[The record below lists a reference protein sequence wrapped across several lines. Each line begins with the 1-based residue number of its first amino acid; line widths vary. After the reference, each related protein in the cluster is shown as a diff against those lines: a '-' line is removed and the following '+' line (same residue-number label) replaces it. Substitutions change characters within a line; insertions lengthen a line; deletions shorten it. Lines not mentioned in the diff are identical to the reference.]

1 MASIIDRLLGRDREQ
16 RATTPVWPTR
26 SDYTV
31 GENQAL
37 TLTAVYRSIQ
47 IIATPISK
55 MPLNTYRYATGI
67 EVPVENPVLV
77 NKPNFQDTRRNF
89 LFETV
94 VSLALDG
101 NAFWLKSYGSNGQV
115 NNLTLI
121 PSNAVTIRT
130 DTDGKVYYDYQV
142 TDQNVVKTTT
152 TDIQHLKLFPRAG
165 YLRSLGPIDACNKDI
180 SAALDLR
187 NYAATWFSQSGIP
200 TGILKSDKPISSED
214 ANEITERWHAKQSE
228 RKVAVLGQGFEWQT
242 VQLNPKDAMFTDVQI
257 QQVQAIARLFG
268 VPARLLLTGV
278 DGSSDT
284 YTNLQDENQVF
295 YRHTIM
301 AYTDA
306 ISDAL
311 SECLPRGTRAEFNF
325 EGLFKADMANRFN
338 MYETAIRAGFMTT
351 DEVRVKEG
359 LQ

>member
-26 SDYTV
+26 SDYSV
-31 GENQAL
+31 GQNQAL

-77 NKPNFQDTRRNF
+77 NKPDFQDTRRNF

-101 NAFWLKSYGSNGQV
+101 NAFWLKSYGSNGAV

-130 DTDGKVYYDYQV
+130 DTDGKIYYDYQV

-187 NYAATWFSQSGIP
+187 NYAANWFGQAGIP

-242 VQLNPKDAMFTDVQI
+242 VQLNPRDAMFTDVQI

-301 AYTDA
+301 AYTDT

-311 SECLPRGTRAEFNF
+311 SECLPRGTRTEFNF
-325 EGLFKADMANRFN
+325 EGLFKADMASRFA

>member
-1 MASIIDRLLGRDREQ
+1 
-16 RATTPVWPTR
+16 
-26 SDYTV
+26 
-31 GENQAL
+31 
-37 TLTAVYRSIQ
+37 
-47 IIATPISK
+47 
-55 MPLNTYRYATGI
+55 MPLNTFRYATGI
-67 EVPVENPVLV
+67 EVPIENPVLV
-77 NKPNFQDTRRNF
+77 NKPNYIDTRRNF

-101 NAFWLKSYGSNGQV
+101 NAFWLKSYGSNGAV

-121 PSNAVTIRT
+121 PSNAVTIRSEP
-130 DTDGKVYYDYQV
+130 DGKVYYDYQV

-187 NYAATWFSQSGIP
+187 NYAANWFGQAGIP

-242 VQLNPKDAMFTDVQI
+242 VQLNPRDAMFTDVQI

-325 EGLFKADMANRFN
+325 EGLFKADMANRFS

>member
-1 MASIIDRLLGRDREQ
+1 MASIIDRLLGRDREK

-26 SDYTV
+26 SDYSV

-55 MPLNTYRYATGI
+55 MPLNTFRYATGI
-67 EVPVENPVLV
+67 EVPIENPVLV
-77 NKPNFQDTRRNF
+77 NKPNYIDTRRNF

-101 NAFWLKSYGSNGQV
+101 NAFWLKSYGSNGAV

-121 PSNAVTIRT
+121 PSNAVTIRSEP
-130 DTDGKVYYDYQV
+130 DGKVYYDYQV

-187 NYAATWFSQSGIP
+187 NYAANWFGQAGIP

-242 VQLNPKDAMFTDVQI
+242 VQLNPRDAMFTDVQI

-325 EGLFKADMANRFN
+325 EGLFKADMANRFS

>member
-77 NKPNFQDTRRNF
+77 NKPDFQDTRRNF

-130 DTDGKVYYDYQV
+130 DTDGKIYYDYQV

-187 NYAATWFSQSGIP
+187 NYAANWFGQAGIP

-301 AYTDA
+301 AYTDT

-311 SECLPRGTRAEFNF
+311 SECLPRGTRVEFNF
-325 EGLFKADMANRFN
+325 EGLFKADMASRFA

>member
-1 MASIIDRLLGRDREQ
+1 MANIFTRLLGSPREN
-16 RATTPVWPTR
+16 RSSTPIWPTR
-26 SDYTV
+26 SDTGV
-31 GENQAL
+31 GVNQAL

-55 MPLNTYRYATGI
+55 MPMMTFRYATGL
-67 EVPVENPVLV
+67 EMPVENPVLV
-77 NKPNFQDTRRNF
+77 NKPNFLDTKRDF
-89 LFETV
+89 LFQTV
-94 VSLALDG
+94 VSMALDG

-121 PSNAVTIRT
+121 PPSAVTIRLVN
-130 DTDGKVYYDYQV
+130 GVKHYDYQV
-142 TDQNVVKTTT
+142 NQDTPVATTT
-152 TDIQHLKLFPRAG
+152 TDIQHLKLFSRVG
-165 YLRSLGPIDACNKDI
+165 YLRGLGPIDSCNKDI
-180 SAALDLR
+180 QAALELR
-187 NYAATWFSQSGIP
+187 NFAANWFGQAGIP
-200 TGILKSDKPISSED
+200 TGILKTDKPIGKED
-214 ANEITERWHAKQSE
+214 ADDITARWHTKQAE

-242 VQLNPKDAMFTDVQI
+242 VQLNPRDALFTDVQV

-268 VPARLLLTGV
+268 IPARLLLTGV

-311 SECLPRGTRAEFNF
+311 SECLPRGTRVEFNF
-325 EGLFKADMANRFN
+325 EGLFRADMANRFN

-351 DEVRVKEG
+351 EEVRRKEG
-359 LQ
+359 LE

>member
-1 MASIIDRLLGRDREQ
+1 MANIFTRLLGRERET
-16 RATTPVWPTR
+16 RSATPLWPTR
-26 SDYTV
+26 SDTSV
-31 GENQAL
+31 GVNEAL

-55 MPLNTYRYATGI
+55 MPMQTFRYATGL

-77 NKPNFQDTRRNF
+77 NKPNFNESKRDF
-89 LFETV
+89 LFQTV
-94 VSLALDG
+94 VSMALDG

-115 NNLTLI
+115 NNLTLV
-121 PSNAVTIRT
+121 PSSAVTIRLVN
-130 DTDGKVYYDYQV
+130 GVKYYDYQLNQDTPV
-142 TDQNVVKTTT
+142 ATTT
-152 TDIQHLKLFPRAG
+152 TDIQHLKLFSRVG
-165 YLRSLGPIDACNKDI
+165 YLRGLGPIDACNKDI
-180 SAALDLR
+180 ASALELR
-187 NYAATWFSQSGIP
+187 NFASNWFSAGGIP
-200 TGILKSDKPISSED
+200 TGILKTDKPIGAED
-214 ANEITERWHAKQSE
+214 ANEITERWHTKQSE

-242 VQLNPKDAMFTDVQI
+242 VQLNPKDALFTDVQS

-268 VPARLLLTGV
+268 IPARLLLTGV

-284 YTNLQDENQVF
+284 YSNLQDESQTF

-311 SECLPRGTRAEFNF
+311 SECLPRGTRCEFNF

-351 DEVRVKEG
+351 DEVRKKEG

>member
-1 MASIIDRLLGRDREQ
+1 
-16 RATTPVWPTR
+16 
-26 SDYTV
+26 
-31 GENQAL
+31 
-37 TLTAVYRSIQ
+37 
-47 IIATPISK
+47 
-55 MPLNTYRYATGI
+55 MPMQTFRFATGL
-67 EVPVENPVLV
+67 EVPVENPILV
-77 NKPNFQDTRRNF
+77 NKPNFLDTKRDF
-89 LFETV
+89 LFQTV
-94 VSLALDG
+94 VSMALDG

-121 PSNAVTIRT
+121 PPSAVTIRLVN
-130 DTDGKVYYDYQV
+130 GVKHYDYQV
-142 TDQNVVKTTT
+142 NQDTPVATTT
-152 TDIQHLKLFPRAG
+152 TDIQHLKLFSRVG
-165 YLRSLGPIDACNKDI
+165 YLRGLGPIDSCQQDI
-180 SAALDLR
+180 SAALELR
-187 NYAATWFSQSGIP
+187 NFAANWFGQAGIP
-200 TGILKSDKPISSED
+200 TGILKTDKPIGAED

-242 VQLNPKDAMFTDVQI
+242 VQLNPRDALFTDVQV

-268 VPARLLLTGV
+268 IPARLLLTGV

-311 SECLPRGTRAEFNF
+311 SECLPRGTRTEFNF
-325 EGLFKADMANRFN
+325 EGLFRADMANRFN

-351 DEVRVKEG
+351 EEVRRKEG
-359 LQ
+359 LE

>member
-1 MASIIDRLLGRDREQ
+1 MASIFDRLLGRDRET
-16 RATTPVWPTR
+16 RSTTPVWPTR
-26 SDYTV
+26 SDYSV

-55 MPLNTYRYATGI
+55 MPLNSYRYATGI
-67 EVPVENPVLV
+67 EVPIENPVLV
-77 NKPNFQDTRRNF
+77 NKPNYLDTRRNF

-115 NNLTLI
+115 NNLTLV

-130 DTDGKVYYDYQV
+130 DTDGKVYYDYQLTNSTTV
-142 TDQNVVKTTT
+142 QTTT

-187 NYAATWFSQSGIP
+187 NYAANWFGQAGIP

-284 YTNLQDENQVF
+284 YSNLQDESQTF

-311 SECLPRGTRAEFNF
+311 TECLPRGTRTEFNF
-325 EGLFKADMANRFN
+325 EGLFKADMANRFA
-338 MYETAIRAGFMTT
+338 MWETAIRAGFMTT
-351 DEVRVKEG
+351 EEVRIKEG
-359 LQ
+359 LA

>member
-77 NKPNFQDTRRNF
+77 NKPDFQDTRRNF

-130 DTDGKVYYDYQV
+130 DTDGKIYYDYQV

-187 NYAATWFSQSGIP
+187 NYAANWFGQAGIP

-301 AYTDA
+301 AYTDT

-325 EGLFKADMANRFN
+325 EGLFKADMASRFQ

>member
-1 MASIIDRLLGRDREQ
+1 MASIFDRLLGRDRET
-16 RATTPVWPTR
+16 RSTTPVWPTR

-130 DTDGKVYYDYQV
+130 DTDGKIYYDYQV

-165 YLRSLGPIDACNKDI
+165 YLRGLGPIDACNKDI

-187 NYAATWFSQSGIP
+187 NYAANWFGQAGIP

-325 EGLFKADMANRFN
+325 EGLFKADMANRFS

>member
-1 MASIIDRLLGRDREQ
+1 MATLWQRIFSRDVESRTS
-16 RATTPVWPTR
+16 ATPVWPTR
-26 SDYTV
+26 SDWSV
-31 GENQAL
+31 GPNEAL

-55 MPLNTYRYATGI
+55 MPMQTFRYATGI
-67 EVPVENPVLV
+67 EVPVENPILV
-77 NKPNFQDTRRNF
+77 NKPNFQETKRDF
-89 LFETV
+89 LFQTV
-94 VSLALDG
+94 VSMALDG

-121 PSNAVTIRT
+121 PANAVTIRLVN
-130 DTDGKVYYDYQV
+130 GVKHYDYQLNQDTPV
-142 TDQNVVKTTT
+142 ATTT
-152 TDIQHLKLFPRAG
+152 TDIQHLKLFSRVG
-165 YLRSLGPIDACNKDI
+165 YLRGLGPIDSCQKDI
-180 SAALDLR
+180 ASALELR
-187 NYAATWFSQSGIP
+187 NFAANWFGQAGIP
-200 TGILKSDKPISSED
+200 TGILKTDKPIGAED
-214 ANEITERWHAKQSE
+214 ANEITERWHSKQAE

-242 VQLNPKDAMFTDVQI
+242 VQLNPRDAMFTDVQI

-278 DGSSDT
+278 DGNSDT

-311 SECLPRGTRAEFNF
+311 SECLPRGTRTEFNF

-351 DEVRVKEG
+351 EEVRRKEG
-359 LQ
+359 LE

>member
-26 SDYTV
+26 SDYSV

-55 MPLNTYRYATGI
+55 MPLNTFRYATGI
-67 EVPVENPVLV
+67 EVPIENPVLV
-77 NKPNFQDTRRNF
+77 NKPNYIDTRRNF

-101 NAFWLKSYGSNGQV
+101 NAFWLKSYGSNGAV

-121 PSNAVTIRT
+121 PSNAVTIRSEP
-130 DTDGKVYYDYQV
+130 DGKIYYDYQV

-187 NYAATWFSQSGIP
+187 NYAANWFGQAGIP

-242 VQLNPKDAMFTDVQI
+242 VQLNPRDAMFTDVQI

-306 ISDAL
+306 IGDAL

>member
-1 MASIIDRLLGRDREQ
+1 MANIFTRLLGRERET
-16 RATTPVWPTR
+16 RSSTPIWPTR
-26 SDYTV
+26 SDV
-31 GENQAL
+31 GVGPNQAL

-55 MPLNTYRYATGI
+55 MPMQTFRFATGL
-67 EVPVENPVLV
+67 EVPVENPILV
-77 NKPNFQDTRRNF
+77 NKPNYLDTKRDF
-89 LFETV
+89 LFQTV
-94 VSLALDG
+94 VSMALDG

-121 PSNAVTIRT
+121 PPSAVTIRLVN
-130 DTDGKVYYDYQV
+130 GVKHYDYQV
-142 TDQNVVKTTT
+142 NQDTPVATTT
-152 TDIQHLKLFPRAG
+152 TDIQHLKLFSRVG
-165 YLRSLGPIDACNKDI
+165 YLRGLGPIDSCQQDI
-180 SAALDLR
+180 SAALELR
-187 NYAATWFSQSGIP
+187 NFAANWFGQAGIP
-200 TGILKSDKPISSED
+200 TGILKTDKPIGAED

-242 VQLNPKDAMFTDVQI
+242 VQLNPRDAMFTDVQV

-268 VPARLLLTGV
+268 IPARLLLTGV

-311 SECLPRGTRAEFNF
+311 SECLPRGTRTEFNF
-325 EGLFKADMANRFN
+325 EGLFRADMANRFN

-351 DEVRVKEG
+351 EEVRRKEG
-359 LQ
+359 LE

>member
-1 MASIIDRLLGRDREQ
+1 
-16 RATTPVWPTR
+16 
-26 SDYTV
+26 V
-31 GENQAL
+31 GVGPNQAL

-55 MPLNTYRYATGI
+55 MPMQTFRFATGL
-67 EVPVENPVLV
+67 EVPVENPILV
-77 NKPNFQDTRRNF
+77 NKPNFLDTKRDF
-89 LFETV
+89 LFQTV
-94 VSLALDG
+94 VSMALDG

-121 PSNAVTIRT
+121 PPSAVTIRLVN
-130 DTDGKVYYDYQV
+130 GIKHYDYQV
-142 TDQNVVKTTT
+142 NQDTPVATTT
-152 TDIQHLKLFPRAG
+152 TDIQHLKLFSRVG
-165 YLRSLGPIDACNKDI
+165 YLRGLGPIDSCQQDI
-180 SAALDLR
+180 SAALELR
-187 NYAATWFSQSGIP
+187 NFAANWFGQAGIP
-200 TGILKSDKPISSED
+200 TGILKTDKPIGAED

-242 VQLNPKDAMFTDVQI
+242 VQLNPRDALFTDVQV

-268 VPARLLLTGV
+268 IPARLLLTGV

-311 SECLPRGTRAEFNF
+311 SECLPRGTRTEFNF
-325 EGLFKADMANRFN
+325 EGLFRADMANRFN

-351 DEVRVKEG
+351 EEVRRKEG
-359 LQ
+359 LE

>member
-1 MASIIDRLLGRDREQ
+1 
-16 RATTPVWPTR
+16 
-26 SDYTV
+26 
-31 GENQAL
+31 
-37 TLTAVYRSIQ
+37 
-47 IIATPISK
+47 
-55 MPLNTYRYATGI
+55 MPLNTFRYATGI
-67 EVPVENPVLV
+67 EVPIENPVLV
-77 NKPNFQDTRRNF
+77 NKPNYIDTRRNF

-101 NAFWLKSYGSNGQV
+101 NAFWLKSYGSNGAV

-121 PSNAVTIRT
+121 PSNAVTIRSEP
-130 DTDGKVYYDYQV
+130 DGKVYYDYQV

-187 NYAATWFSQSGIP
+187 NYAANWFGQAGIP

-242 VQLNPKDAMFTDVQI
+242 VQLNPRDAMFTDVQI

-351 DEVRVKEG
+351 DEVRRKEG
-359 LQ
+359 LA

>member
-187 NYAATWFSQSGIP
+187 NYAANWFGQAGIP

>member
-1 MASIIDRLLGRDREQ
+1 MANIFDRLLGRERET
-16 RATTPVWPTR
+16 RSATPIWPTR
-26 SDYTV
+26 SDYSV
-31 GENQAL
+31 GVNEAL

-55 MPLNTYRYATGI
+55 MPMQTFKYATGL
-67 EVPVENPVLV
+67 EVPVENPILV
-77 NKPNFQDTRRNF
+77 NKPNYLESKRDFIFQ
-89 LFETV
+89 TV
-94 VSLALDG
+94 VSMALDG

-121 PSNAVTIRT
+121 PANAVTIRLVN
-130 DTDGKVYYDYQV
+130 GVKHYDYQLNQDTQV
-142 TDQNVVKTTT
+142 QTTT
-152 TDIQHLKLFPRAG
+152 TDIQHLKLFSRVG
-165 YLRSLGPIDACNKDI
+165 YLRGLGPIDSCNKDI
-180 SAALDLR
+180 SAALELR
-187 NYAATWFSQSGIP
+187 NFAANWFGQAGIP
-200 TGILKSDKPISSED
+200 TGILKTDKPIGAED

-242 VQLNPKDAMFTDVQI
+242 VQLNPRDAMFTDVQV

-268 VPARLLLTGV
+268 IPARLLLTGV

-311 SECLPRGTRAEFNF
+311 SECLPRGTRVEFNF
-325 EGLFKADMANRFN
+325 EGLFRADMANRFN

-351 DEVRVKEG
+351 EEVRRKEG
-359 LQ
+359 LE

>member
-1 MASIIDRLLGRDREQ
+1 MANIFTRLLGRERET
-16 RATTPVWPTR
+16 RSSTPIWPTR
-26 SDYTV
+26 SDV
-31 GENQAL
+31 GVGPNQAL

-55 MPLNTYRYATGI
+55 MPMQTFRFATGL
-67 EVPVENPVLV
+67 EVPVENPILV
-77 NKPNFQDTRRNF
+77 NKPNYLDTKRDF
-89 LFETV
+89 LFQTV
-94 VSLALDG
+94 VSMALDG

-121 PSNAVTIRT
+121 PPSAVTIRLVN
-130 DTDGKVYYDYQV
+130 GIKHYDYQV
-142 TDQNVVKTTT
+142 NQDTPVATTT
-152 TDIQHLKLFPRAG
+152 TDIQHLKLFSRVG
-165 YLRSLGPIDACNKDI
+165 YLRGLGPIDSCQQDI
-180 SAALDLR
+180 SAALELR
-187 NYAATWFSQSGIP
+187 NFAANWFGQAGIP
-200 TGILKSDKPISSED
+200 TGILKTDKPIGAED

-242 VQLNPKDAMFTDVQI
+242 VQLNPRDALFTDVQV

-268 VPARLLLTGV
+268 IPARLLLTGV

-311 SECLPRGTRAEFNF
+311 SECLPRGTRTEFNF
-325 EGLFKADMANRFN
+325 EGLFRADMANRFN

-351 DEVRVKEG
+351 EEVRRKEG
-359 LQ
+359 LE

>member
-1 MASIIDRLLGRDREQ
+1 MASIFDRLLGRDRET
-16 RATTPVWPTR
+16 RSTTPVWPTR
-26 SDYTV
+26 SDYSV

-55 MPLNTYRYATGI
+55 MPLNSYRYATGI
-67 EVPVENPVLV
+67 EVPIENPVLV
-77 NKPNFQDTRRNF
+77 NKPNYLDTRRNF

-115 NNLTLI
+115 NNLTLV

-130 DTDGKVYYDYQV
+130 DTDGKVYYDYQLTNSTTV
-142 TDQNVVKTTT
+142 QTTT

-187 NYAATWFSQSGIP
+187 NYAANWFGQAGIP

-284 YTNLQDENQVF
+284 YSNLQDESQTF

-311 SECLPRGTRAEFNF
+311 SECLPKGTRTEFNF
-325 EGLFKADMANRFN
+325 EGLFKADMANRFA
-338 MYETAIRAGFMTT
+338 MWETAIRAGFMTT
-351 DEVRVKEG
+351 EEVRIKEG
-359 LQ
+359 LA

>member
-1 MASIIDRLLGRDREQ
+1 MATLWQRITGRDTESRSV
-16 RATTPVWPTR
+16 TPTWPTR
-26 SDYTV
+26 SDWSV
-31 GENQAL
+31 GVNEAL

-55 MPLNTYRYATGI
+55 MPMNTFRYATGI

-77 NKPNFQDTRRNF
+77 NKPNFLESKRDF
-89 LFETV
+89 LFQTV
-94 VSLALDG
+94 VSMALDG

-121 PSNAVTIRT
+121 PANAVTIRL
-130 DTDGKVYYDYQV
+130 DKGVKYYDYQV
-142 TDQNVVKTTT
+142 NQDTPVATTT
-152 TDIQHLKLFPRAG
+152 TDIQHLKLFSRVG
-165 YLRSLGPIDACNKDI
+165 YLRGLGPIDSCNKDI
-180 SAALDLR
+180 ASALELR
-187 NYAATWFSQSGIP
+187 NFASNWFSSGGIP
-200 TGILKSDKPISSED
+200 TGILKTDKPIGAED

-242 VQLNPKDAMFTDVQI
+242 VQLNPKDALFTDVQS

-268 VPARLLLTGV
+268 IPARLLLTGV

-311 SECLPRGTRAEFNF
+311 SECLPRGTRVEFNF
-325 EGLFKADMANRFN
+325 EGLFRADMANRFN

-351 DEVRVKEG
+351 DEVRRKEG
-359 LQ
+359 LE

>member
-130 DTDGKVYYDYQV
+130 DTDGKIYYDYQV

-187 NYAATWFSQSGIP
+187 NYAANWFGQAGIP

-325 EGLFKADMANRFN
+325 EGLFKADMANRFS

>member
-1 MASIIDRLLGRDREQ
+1 MANIFDRLLGRERET
-16 RATTPVWPTR
+16 RSATPIWPTR
-26 SDYTV
+26 SDYSV
-31 GENQAL
+31 GVNEAL

-55 MPLNTYRYATGI
+55 MPMQTFRYATGI
-67 EVPVENPVLV
+67 EVPVENPILV
-77 NKPNFQDTRRNF
+77 NKPNFLDTKRDF
-89 LFETV
+89 IFQTV
-94 VSLALDG
+94 VSMALDG

-121 PSNAVTIRT
+121 PANAVTIRLVN
-130 DTDGKVYYDYQV
+130 GVKHYDYQLNQDTQV
-142 TDQNVVKTTT
+142 QTTT
-152 TDIQHLKLFPRAG
+152 TDIQHLKLFSRVG
-165 YLRSLGPIDACNKDI
+165 YLRGLGPIDSCNKDI

-187 NYAATWFSQSGIP
+187 NFSANWFGQAGIP
-200 TGILKSDKPISSED
+200 TGILKTDKPIGAED

-242 VQLNPKDAMFTDVQI
+242 VQLNPKDALFTDVQA
-257 QQVQAIARLFG
+257 QTTQAIARLFG
-268 VPARLLLTGV
+268 IPARLLLTGV

-284 YTNLQDENQVF
+284 YTNLMDEQNTF

-301 AYTDA
+301 NYTDA

-311 SECLPRGTRAEFNF
+311 SECLPRGTRVEFNF
-325 EGLFKADMANRFN
+325 EGLFKADMAGRFN

-351 DEVRVKEG
+351 EEVRRKEG
-359 LQ
+359 LE

>member
-1 MASIIDRLLGRDREQ
+1 MATLWQRITGRDVESRS
-16 RATTPVWPTR
+16 ATPIWPTR
-26 SDYTV
+26 SDYSV
-31 GENQAL
+31 GVNEAL

-55 MPLNTYRYATGI
+55 MPMQTFKYATGL
-67 EVPVENPVLV
+67 EVPVENPILV
-77 NKPNFQDTRRNF
+77 NKPNYLESKRDFIFQ
-89 LFETV
+89 TV
-94 VSLALDG
+94 VSMALDG

-121 PSNAVTIRT
+121 PANAVTIRLVN
-130 DTDGKVYYDYQV
+130 GVKHYDYQV
-142 TDQNVVKTTT
+142 NQDTPVATTT
-152 TDIQHLKLFPRAG
+152 TDIQHLKLFSRVG
-165 YLRSLGPIDACNKDI
+165 YLRGLGPIDSCNKDI
-180 SAALDLR
+180 SAALELR
-187 NYAATWFSQSGIP
+187 NFAANWFGQAGIP
-200 TGILKSDKPISSED
+200 TGILKTDKPIGAED

-242 VQLNPKDAMFTDVQI
+242 VQLNPRDAMFTDVQV

-268 VPARLLLTGV
+268 IPARLLLTGV

-311 SECLPRGTRAEFNF
+311 SECLPRGTRVEFNF
-325 EGLFKADMANRFN
+325 EGLFRADMANRFN

-351 DEVRVKEG
+351 EEVRRKEG
-359 LQ
+359 LE

>member
-1 MASIIDRLLGRDREQ
+1 MASIIDRLLGRDREK

-26 SDYTV
+26 SDYSV

-55 MPLNTYRYATGI
+55 MPLNTFRYATGI
-67 EVPVENPVLV
+67 EVPIENPVLV
-77 NKPNFQDTRRNF
+77 NKPNYIDTRRNF

-101 NAFWLKSYGSNGQV
+101 NAFWLKSYGSNGAV

-121 PSNAVTIRT
+121 PSNAVTIRSEP
-130 DTDGKVYYDYQV
+130 DGKVYYDYQV

-187 NYAATWFSQSGIP
+187 NYAANWFGQAGIP

-242 VQLNPKDAMFTDVQI
+242 VQLNPRDAMFTDVQI

-351 DEVRVKEG
+351 DEVRRKEG
-359 LQ
+359 LA

>member
-1 MASIIDRLLGRDREQ
+1 MASIFDRLLGRTQ
-16 RATTPVWPTR
+16 LNRAATPIFPTR
-26 SDYTV
+26 SDTVV
-31 GENQAL
+31 GENSAL

-55 MPLNTYRYATGI
+55 MPMNTFRYATGM
-67 EVPVENPVLV
+67 EMPVENPVLV
-77 NKPNFQDTRRNF
+77 NKPNYLDTKRDF
-89 LFETV
+89 LFQTV
-94 VSLALDG
+94 ASLALDG

-115 NNLTLI
+115 NNLTLL
-121 PSNAVTIRT
+121 PAGNVTVRL
-130 DTDGKVYYDYQV
+130 DENGVKYYDYQTTTQTKV
-142 TDQNVVKTTT
+142 QTTT
-152 TDIQHLKLFPRAG
+152 TDIQHLKLFSRAG
-165 YLRSLGPIDACNKDI
+165 YLRGLGPIDAYSKDI
-180 SAALDLR
+180 AAALDLR
-187 NYAATWFSQSGIP
+187 NFAANWFGQAGIP
-200 TGILKSDKPISSED
+200 TGILKTDKPIGAED

-242 VQLNPKDAMFTDVQI
+242 VQLNPRDAMFTEVQI

-278 DGSSDT
+278 DGTSDT

-295 YRHTIM
+295 YRHTLM

-311 SECLPRGTRAEFNF
+311 SECLPRGTRTEFNF
-325 EGLFKADMANRFN
+325 EGLFRADMGNRFT
-338 MYETAIRAGFMTT
+338 MWETAIRAGFMTVE
-351 DEVRVKEG
+351 EVRVKEG

>member
-1 MASIIDRLLGRDREQ
+1 MASLFDRLLGRDRET
-16 RATTPVWPTR
+16 RSTTPVWPTR
-26 SDYTV
+26 SETVV
-31 GENQAL
+31 GENSAL

-55 MPLNTYRYATGI
+55 MPMQTFRYATGL

-77 NKPNFQDTRRNF
+77 NKPNFLDSKRDF
-89 LFETV
+89 LFQTV
-94 VSLALDG
+94 ASLALDG

-121 PSNAVTIRT
+121 PAGSVTVRL
-130 DTDGKVYYDYQV
+130 DKGVKYYDYQV
-142 TDQNVVKTTT
+142 NQDTPLATTT
-152 TDIQHLKLFPRAG
+152 SDIQHLKLFSRAG
-165 YLRSLGPIDACNKDI
+165 YLRGLGPIDACSKDI
-180 SAALDLR
+180 ASALDLR
-187 NYAATWFSQSGIP
+187 NFAANWFGQAGIP
-200 TGILKSDKPISSED
+200 TGILKTDKPIGAED

-242 VQLNPKDAMFTDVQI
+242 VQLNPRDAMFTDVMI

-295 YRHTIM
+295 YRHTLM

-311 SECLPRGTRAEFNF
+311 SECLPRGTRTEFNF
-325 EGLFKADMANRFN
+325 EGLFRADMASRFN
-338 MYETAIRAGFMTT
+338 MWETAIRAGFMTA
-351 DEVRVKEG
+351 DEVRAKEG

>member
-1 MASIIDRLLGRDREQ
+1 
-16 RATTPVWPTR
+16 
-26 SDYTV
+26 
-31 GENQAL
+31 
-37 TLTAVYRSIQ
+37 
-47 IIATPISK
+47 
-55 MPLNTYRYATGI
+55 MPLNTFRYATGI
-67 EVPVENPVLV
+67 EVPIENPVLV
-77 NKPNFQDTRRNF
+77 NKPNYIDTRRNF

-101 NAFWLKSYGSNGQV
+101 NAFWLKSYGSNGAV

-121 PSNAVTIRT
+121 PSNAVTIRSEP
-130 DTDGKVYYDYQV
+130 DGKIYYDYQV

-187 NYAATWFSQSGIP
+187 NYAANWFGQAGIP

-242 VQLNPKDAMFTDVQI
+242 VQLNPRDAMFTDVQI

-284 YTNLQDENQVF
+284 YSNLQDENQVF

-306 ISDAL
+306 IGDAL

-351 DEVRVKEG
+351 DEVRRKEG
-359 LQ
+359 LA

>member
-1 MASIIDRLLGRDREQ
+1 MANIFTRLLGRERET
-16 RATTPVWPTR
+16 RGSTPIWPTR
-26 SDYTV
+26 SDV
-31 GENQAL
+31 GVGPNQAL

-55 MPLNTYRYATGI
+55 MPMQTFRFATGL
-67 EVPVENPVLV
+67 EVPVENPILV
-77 NKPNFQDTRRNF
+77 NKPNYLDTKRDF
-89 LFETV
+89 LFQTV
-94 VSLALDG
+94 VSMALDG

-121 PSNAVTIRT
+121 PPSAVTIRLVN
-130 DTDGKVYYDYQV
+130 GIKHYDYQV
-142 TDQNVVKTTT
+142 NQDTPVATTT
-152 TDIQHLKLFPRAG
+152 TDIQHLKLFSRVG
-165 YLRSLGPIDACNKDI
+165 YLRGLGPIDSCQQDI
-180 SAALDLR
+180 SAALELR
-187 NYAATWFSQSGIP
+187 NFAANWFGQAGIP
-200 TGILKSDKPISSED
+200 TGILKTDKPIGAED

-242 VQLNPKDAMFTDVQI
+242 VQLNPRDAMFTDVQV

-268 VPARLLLTGV
+268 IPARLLLTGV

-284 YTNLQDENQVF
+284 YSNLQDENQVF

-311 SECLPRGTRAEFNF
+311 SECLPRGTRTEFNF
-325 EGLFKADMANRFN
+325 EGLFRADMANRFN

-351 DEVRVKEG
+351 EEVRRKEG
-359 LQ
+359 LE

>member
-1 MASIIDRLLGRDREQ
+1 MANIFDRLLGRDRET
-16 RATTPVWPTR
+16 RSATPTWPTR
-26 SDYTV
+26 SDWSV
-31 GENQAL
+31 GPNEAL

-55 MPLNTYRYATGI
+55 MPMQTFRYATGL
-67 EVPVENPVLV
+67 EVPVENPILV
-77 NKPNFQDTRRNF
+77 NKPNFNESKRDF
-89 LFETV
+89 LFQTV
-94 VSLALDG
+94 VSMALDG

-121 PSNAVTIRT
+121 PASAVTIRLVN
-130 DTDGKVYYDYQV
+130 GVKHYDYQV
-142 TDQNVVKTTT
+142 NQDTPVATTT
-152 TDIQHLKLFPRAG
+152 TDMQHLKLFSRVG
-165 YLRSLGPIDACNKDI
+165 YLRGLGPIDACQKDI
-180 SAALDLR
+180 SSALELR
-187 NYAATWFSQSGIP
+187 NFAANWFGQAGIP
-200 TGILKSDKPISSED
+200 TGILKTDKPIGKED
-214 ANEITERWHAKQSE
+214 AEDITARWHAKQSE

-242 VQLNPKDAMFTDVQI
+242 VQLNPRDAMFTDVQV

-268 VPARLLLTGV
+268 IPARLLLTGV

-311 SECLPRGTRAEFNF
+311 SECLPRGTRVEFNF
-325 EGLFKADMANRFN
+325 EGLFRADMANRFN

-351 DEVRVKEG
+351 EEVRRKEG
-359 LQ
+359 LE